1 MAMKIL
7 ILGITGR
14 TGCLVADEALKR
26 GHQVVGIARNPAK
39 FTLKSVEIVVGTPY
53 DFETVQ
59 KAING
64 CDVVISVLSSFPRS
78 QGMFGKIKTPLDVM
92 SVSIKNAIKSMEEK
106 GIKRIVLMTALGV
119 GDSAKE
125 VPEFFRFL
133 VKISNIKYAFTDHD
147 VQEKMLENS
156 NLDWTVLRPGM
167 LTNKN
172 ENLLILHNIK
182 GVGKIKSG
190 ISRNAVAHLIL
201 DCIEKGLFIK
211 QKPGIS
217 NA

>member
-1 MAMKIL
+1 MKIL

-14 TGCLVADEALKR
+14 TGSLVAEEAIKR
-26 GHQVVGIARNPAK
+26 GHQVVGIVRNPDR
-39 FTLKSVEIVVGTPY
+39 FTLKGAEIIAGTPY

-64 CDVVISVLSSFPRS
+64 CDAVISVLSSFPS
-78 QGMFGKIKTPLDVM
+78 TQGMFGKIKTPLNVM
-92 SVSIKNAIKSMEEK
+92 SVSINNAVKLMLEK
-106 GIKRIVLMTALGV
+106 GIKRIILMTALGV
-119 GDSAKE
+119 GDSVNE
-125 VPEFFRFL
+125 VPGFFKFL
-133 VKISNIKYAFTDHD
+133 VRISNIKYAFADHH

-156 NLDWTVLRPGM
+156 NLDWTILRPGR
-167 LTNKN
+167 LTDNN
-172 ENLLILHNIK
+172 DNLSILHKID
-182 GVGKIKSG
+182 GVGKIKSSV
-190 ISRNAVAHLIL
+190 SRNAVAHLII